1 MIYFLTAHQVFWHST
16 VCYNTADRIQTNTEL
31 YPRGIK
37 FLSDYMHEKG
47 LKIGMYSS
55 AGRYILFLISNSN
68 IYVYYEATLF
78 LNMNNHTCFVCSEHK
93 GTLVLAIYLD
103 H

>member
-1 MIYFLTAHQVFWHST
+1 MIYFLNCTST
-16 VCYNTADRIQTNTEL
+16 ILTFDRLFTADRIQTNTEL

-37 FLSDYMHEKG
+37 FLSDYIHEKG

-55 AGRYILFLISNSN
+55 AGRYVLFGNSNSD
-68 IYVYYEATLF
+68 IYDYYEEVFL
-78 LNMNNHTCFVCSEHK
+78 LNMNNSCYICSGYK
-93 GTLVLAIYLD
+93 GTLVLAICPG